1 MEIFLASLVTW
12 SHCQADTMLVITSQE
27 VWGKWWIGGMGSLG
41 RGKELRWQDGGGAW
55 STVARPEAIV

>member
-1 MEIFLASLVTW
+1 
-12 SHCQADTMLVITSQE
+12 MLVITSEE

-41 RGKELRWQDGGGAW
+41 RGKELRWQDGGGAR